1 MVWYAFNVASK
12 IDSKGVDQGADLVE
26 QVRGRSFQEGVEES
40 GSGRNGFL

>member
-26 QVRGRSFQEGVEES
+26 GLRGRSFQEGVEES
-40 GSGRNGFL
+40 ASGRNGFL